1 MLLQCT
7 AQKPLIQ
14 LVTTWRMQVLELN
27 SESESDVK
35 VVFVLRNRKFV
46 LHVDNSS
53 WSGIWNS
60 VLLNKVQKLC
70 EFLARLSM
78 TFELEEIW

>member
-14 LVTTWRMQVLELN
+14 PVTTWRMQVLELN

-35 VVFVLRNRKFV
+35 VVFVLRNRKSQV
-46 LHVDNSS
+46 CVA
-53 WSGIWNS
+53 
-60 VLLNKVQKLC
+60 C
-70 EFLARLSM
+70 
-78 TFELEEIW
+78 